1 MKKDLE
7 SGEKQMVFKENGRRE
22 TEDSL
27 EKQLLEGF
35 CIKGRGNET
44 AVAGGGRGI
53 LRQFLVVF
61 IPTPLLVSVLG

>member
-1 MKKDLE
+1 MW
-7 SGEKQMVFKENGRRE
+7 VFKENGRRE

-53 LRQFLVVF
+53 LRQFLLVF